1 MMISIKKISVFLLFA
16 LLLSGSLLAD
26 GRTTVFTGLVTTS
39 QQQPVPF
46 YPVFIE
52 VGSDSLD
59 FVEAVTD
66 ENGIYFQEMEI
77 DSGEMVTVS
86 VMDCQGNEQRKVFY
100 SLDSVNVAD
109 FSICISPDNCY
120 ALFMEEQDSANVLA
134 HYFYNFSEGNYSQL
148 TWDFDDGSVS
158 HEENP
163 HHIFPGE
170 GIYNVSL
177 MIADTLSP
185 TGCFDV
191 YAQEVVV
198 GAQQGCVADF
208 TFALDTLSAT
218 PYIYLFNNQSSG
230 DSLYYY
236 WDFGDG
242 DFSEEESPVH
252 TYAGGGDYQVSLF
265 VQDIYGFCFDEITKT
280 IVTPE
285 YYDFG
290 GQVFLGDYPINIDPD
305 DSANT
310 AAAYLYR
317 KMGGRWHYVD
327 KREFWQLGYYW
338 FTNKLEGDYLIK
350 IGLNEGSEDYGRY
363 APGYF
368 VHAARW
374 QDASTFT
381 LDSNAFEESVNLVAL
396 TPIDNGLNIISGDV
410 VFDSTGNGNAAEPL
424 AGVLVQ
430 LYNQSG
436 NLVRYSYSNGLG
448 KYEFDNLPDGTYS
461 VRGEVVG
468 SCSGKSVVSL
478 SAENSFEDNVRVAI
492 FDCGNIG
499 IDENPSVDHP
509 ISVKVYPVP
518 ATSKVTL
525 QLSSSVINH
534 VTIDIFNVQGIRMEK
549 RALKIAGNGKLTIDV
564 SRWPNGIYLINIL
577 NSDSNK
583 LSGKKFIISR

>member
-1 MMISIKKISVFLLFA
+1 MMISIKKISVFLLLS
-16 LLLSGSLLAD
+16 LLLSGRLLAD
-26 GRTTVFTGLVTTS
+26 GRTIVFTGLITTI

-52 VGSDSLD
+52 IGSDSLD
-59 FVEAVTD
+59 FIETVTD

-86 VMDCQGNEQRKVFY
+86 VMDCENIEQSKVFY
-100 SLDSVNVAD
+100 VPDSVNVAD
-109 FSICISPDNCY
+109 FSIFFSSDNCY
-120 ALFMEEQDSANVLA
+120 AFFMEDQDSANIMA
-134 HYFYNFSEGNYSQL
+134 HYFYNLSEGNYNQV
-148 TWDFDDGSVS
+148 TWDFGDGTVS
-158 HEENP
+158 YEENP
-163 HHIFPGE
+163 HHVFPGE
-170 GIYNVSL
+170 GIYTVSL
-177 MIADTLSP
+177 MITDTLSP

-198 GAQQGCVADF
+198 GAQQGCTADF
-208 TFALDTLSAT
+208 TFSLDTLNAT
-218 PYIYLFNNQSSG
+218 PYTYLFNNQSSG

-242 DFSEEESPVH
+242 DFSEEDSPVH
-252 TYAGGGDYQVSLF
+252 TYAGGGNYQVSLF
-265 VQDIYGFCFDEITKT
+265 VQDINGFCFDEITKT
-280 IVTPE
+280 MVTPE

-305 DSANT
+305 DSANI

-317 KMGGRWHYVD
+317 KMEGRWHYVD

-350 IGLNEGSEDYGRY
+350 VVLNEGSADYDKY

-368 VHAARW
+368 AYAANW

-396 TPIDNGLNIISGDV
+396 TPIDNGLNTISGFV
-410 VFDSTGNGNAAEPL
+410 VFDSTGNGNAAQPL

-436 NLVRYSYSNGLG
+436 KLVRYSYSNGLG

-478 SAENSFEDNVRVAI
+478 SAENSYEDNVQVAV

-499 IDENPSVDHP
+499 IDENPSITHP
-509 ISVKVYPVP
+509 VSVKVYPVP
-518 ATSKVTL
+518 ATSMVTL
-525 QLSSSVINH
+525 QLSSPVINH

-549 RALKIAGNGKLTIDV
+549 RTLNIIGNGKLTIDV
-564 SRWPNGIYLINIL
+564 SRWPNGIYFINIL
-577 NSDSNK
+577 NSNSNR
-583 LSGKKFIISR
+583 LLNKKFIISH